1 MRSLALLLML
11 ANMVLLTWQ
20 LQLLPWLPWQ
30 PVSYHEPS
38 PPLRSVSNLP
48 QLVLLNER
56 VDNFQKVVNS
66 DPSDLP
72 LEKEKKIDNFQEVVN
87 SDPSDLPLEK
97 EKEIDNFQE
106 VVNSDLTNWPLEKEK
121 EIDNF
126 QKVVKSDLTNL
137 PLPTKKVE
145 DNKLKKTEIREGSS
159 QPTVAPANLVADNQ
173 SAPIK
178 KPKPEIAKSTPSW
191 QCFQA
196 GPYLHRTEAKQT
208 IDRIQKING
217 QIKTELHSQQTD
229 EVTGIQVYVPP
240 LANQLQAQQQL
251 LRLTPLKSQLGIVEP
266 QIIAKGE
273 LKNAILIGVFENQ
286 NNVQRL
292 IQNLKAKGFEV
303 KTEPRYGKNKRTTYW
318 NTIKMAE
325 NTNKKNIEEIKQLFR
340 NQPLEVVSCQ

>member
-11 ANMVLLTWQ
+11 ANIVLLNWQ
-20 LQLLPWLPWQ
+20 QQLLPWLPWQ
-30 PVSYHEPS
+30 PAPIGEPS
-38 PPLRSVSNLP
+38 PHLRTVSNLP
-48 QLVLLNER
+48 QLVLLNEKA
-56 VDNFQKVVNS
+56 DNFQQVVKS
-66 DPSDLP
+66 EPSDLP
-72 LEKEKKIDNFQEVVN
+72 LEKEQRVDNFQEVA
-87 SDPSDLPLEK
+87 
-97 EKEIDNFQE
+97 
-106 VVNSDLTNWPLEKEK
+106 
-121 EIDNF
+121 
-126 QKVVKSDLTNL
+126 KSALTNL

-145 DNKLKKTEIREGSS
+145 DHVLKKTEIREGSS
-159 QPTVAPANLVADNQ
+159 QPTVAPANFVADNQ
-173 SAPIK
+173 SAPIPIK
-178 KPKPEIAKSTPSW
+178 KPNPEIAKSTPSW

-196 GPYLHRTEAKQT
+196 GPYLDRTEAKQT
-208 IDRIQKING
+208 IERIQKING

-240 LANQLQAQQQL
+240 LANRLQAQQQL
-251 LRLTPLKSQLGIVEP
+251 LRLTPLKSQLGIAEP

-273 LKNAILIGVFENQ
+273 LKNAILIGVFKNQ
-286 NNVQRL
+286 DNVQRL